1 MRRVTLKFLSNPI
14 NFLKNISAS
23 LKKINN
29 LTPVGMAIIKKQE
42 ITSVGHDMTATD
54 WEIIFAN
61 DISNKILHIY
71 ILHTKYYIYIYILQE
86 MA

>member
-1 MRRVTLKFLSNPI
+1 
-14 NFLKNISAS
+14 
-23 LKKINN
+23 
-29 LTPVGMAIIKKQE
+29 MAIIKKQE

-71 ILHTKYYIYIYILQE
+71 IYYIQSITYIYIYIAGDGIDHRDHKESKEIPGKHILLFR
-86 MA
+86 

>member
-1 MRRVTLKFLSNPI
+1 MD
-14 NFLKNISAS
+14 
-23 LKKINN
+23 
-29 LTPVGMAIIKKQE
+29 IIKKQE

-71 ILHTKYYIYIYILQE
+71 IYIAGDGIDHRDHKESKGIPEKHILLFR
-86 MA
+86 

>member
-1 MRRVTLKFLSNPI
+1 MD
-14 NFLKNISAS
+14 
-23 LKKINN
+23 
-29 LTPVGMAIIKKQE
+29 IIKKQE

-71 ILHTKYYIYIYILQE
+71 IYILHTKYYIYIYIAGDGIDHRDHKESKGIPEKHILLFR
-86 MA
+86 